1 MTTLHAIDAPTAR
14 NGILR
19 ALKRRSLTPARWS
32 VRIKTAKSAP
42 ASLLITAAP
51 RYLDTAGNL
60 HPADAAE
67 LGRLLALG
75 HPAPAAGVAVP
86 GDGTAL
92 REYYERADGRF
103 GR

>member
-1 MTTLHAIDAPTAR
+1 MTATHAIDAPTAR

-32 VRIKTAKSAP
+32 VRIKTAKNAAP
-42 ASLLITAAP
+42 SLLITAAP
-51 RYLDTAGNL
+51 RYLDTGGRL

-75 HPAPAAGVAVP
+75 RPAPAEGVAVA
-86 GDGTAL
+86 GDEATL
-92 REYYERADGRF
+92 REYYDRADGRF